1 MKLTK
6 AAFAV
11 AAIVGSVAAS
21 AQTANVTLY
30 GYINTSI
37 ESNRGS
43 TRTTSAAVTR
53 MTANSSQF
61 GFRGSEDLGG
71 GLSAVFNLQ
80 SGFGSDDG
88 TLNGGALFNREAWV
102 GLQGGF
108 GQLRVG
114 YGLTA
119 YDDVL
124 GLSHQNIG
132 STGLQNRN
140 AGLSSGPGFAGNQL
154 FTNYGRGGT
163 AGCATDSNFDARAA
177 NSLSYQT
184 PDFAGFRVRT
194 TYALI
199 DEVPNGCRL
208 WDTGAVYSNG
218 PITAGL
224 AYSMHSKFRG
234 LGGATVGAGTVGNTT
249 GSHDQNTI
257 RAYARYNFGVARID
271 GAYEVMSF
279 KVASGTL
286 KAKYFEA
293 HHFVCAINTSYAEVV
308 SSVGANCV
316 LVMRTRGVTHRTRTN
331 GCTAQAAKLRVH
343 RICQTCRNRAVRV
356 NRTGIP
362 ESTAVW
368 NFVNQRVSGANAETS
383 KVRSLIAKRVCRTS
397 VKVAVRCATRCA
409 ATTVVGKQLVTS
421 KSGATGQ
428 ASVTVL
434 QTR

>member
-1 MKLTK
+1 MKFTK
-6 AAFAV
+6 AALAV

-43 TRTTSAAVTR
+43 TATTSSTVNR

-71 GLSAVFNLQ
+71 GMSAIFNLQ

-88 TLNGGALFNREAWV
+88 VLNGGAMFAREAWV

-132 STGLQNRN
+132 STGFQNRN
-140 AGLSSGPGFAGNQL
+140 GGLSSGPGFAQNQL
-154 FTNYGRGGT
+154 FTNYGRAGV

-177 NSLSYQT
+177 NSISYAT
-184 PDFAGFRVRT
+184 PNFSGFSVRT
-194 TYALI
+194 TYALVE
-199 DEVPNGCRL
+199 EVTSNACRL
-208 WDTGAVYSNG
+208 WDTGAVYSSG

-234 LGGATVGAGTVGNTT
+234 LGGATVGSGAVGTPAV
-249 GSHDQNTI
+249 GSHDENTI
-257 RAYARYNFGVARID
+257 RGYGRYNLGVARID
-271 GAYEVMSF
+271 AAYEVMSF

-286 KAKYFEA
+286 KAKYWELGA
-293 HHFVCAINTSYAEVV
+293 QVP
-308 SSVGANCV
+308 VGAANFGLQYSQRDNGTAWAYV
-316 LVMRTRGVTHRTRTN
+316 APTGYSVTAATPIATIRNNWTSGGGKHLAFVADYSFSKRSQAYAYFSNLKNETN
-331 GCTAQAAKLRVH
+331 GKLNTLAVGLIH
-343 RICQTCRNRAVRV
+343 R
-356 NRTGIP
+356 
-362 ESTAVW
+362 
-368 NFVNQRVSGANAETS
+368 F
-383 KVRSLIAKRVCRTS
+383 
-397 VKVAVRCATRCA
+397 
-409 ATTVVGKQLVTS
+409 
-421 KSGATGQ
+421 
-428 ASVTVL
+428 
-434 QTR
+434 

>member
-6 AAFAV
+6 AALAV
-11 AAIVGSVAAS
+11 AAIVGAVSAS

-43 TRTTSAAVTR
+43 TATTSATVNR

-61 GFRGSEDLGG
+61 GFRGSESLGG
-71 GLSAVFNLQ
+71 GMSAVFNLQ

-88 TLNGGALFNREAWV
+88 VLNGGAMFAREAWV

-108 GQLRVG
+108 GQVRVG

-119 YDDVL
+119 YDDVM

-154 FTNYGRGGT
+154 FTNYGRAGV

-177 NSLSYQT
+177 NSFSYQT
-184 PDFAGFRVRT
+184 PEMSGFRLRT
-194 TYALI
+194 SYALVE
-199 DEVPNGCRL
+199 EVSSNGCRL

-234 LGGATVGAGTVGNTT
+234 LGGASVGAGSLADTT
-249 GSHDQNTI
+249 GSHNQNSI
-257 RAYARYNFGVARID
+257 RAYGRYNFGVARVD
-271 GAYEVMSF
+271 AAYEVMSF
-279 KVASGTL
+279 KVASGAL
-286 KAKYFEA
+286 KAKYFELGA
-293 HHFVCAINTSYAEVV
+293 QVPMGAANFGLQYSQRDNGTAWAYVAPVGYAIPAGTATLSQI
-308 SSVGANCV
+308 ANI
-316 LVMRTRGVTHRTRTN
+316 RNNWTRGGGKHLAFVTDYSFSKRSQVYAYFSNLKNETN
-331 GCTAQAAKLRVH
+331 GKLNTLAVGVIH
-343 RICQTCRNRAVRV
+343 R
-356 NRTGIP
+356 
-362 ESTAVW
+362 
-368 NFVNQRVSGANAETS
+368 F
-383 KVRSLIAKRVCRTS
+383 
-397 VKVAVRCATRCA
+397 
-409 ATTVVGKQLVTS
+409 
-421 KSGATGQ
+421 
-428 ASVTVL
+428 
-434 QTR
+434 

>member
-11 AAIVGSVAAS
+11 AAILGSVAVS

-30 GYINTSI
+30 GFINTSI

-43 TRTTSAAVTR
+43 TATTSSSVTR
-53 MTANSSQF
+53 MTASSSQW
-61 GFRGSEDLGG
+61 GMRGSESLGG
-71 GLSAVFNLQ
+71 GLSAIFNLQ

-88 TLNGGALFNREAWV
+88 TLNGGAIFNREAWV

-199 DEVPNGCRL
+199 DEVPGGCKL

-234 LGGATVGAGTVGNTT
+234 LAGANVGAGSLANTAGT
-249 GSHDQNTI
+249 HDQNTI
-257 RAYARYNFGVARID
+257 RGYGRYNFGVARID
-271 GAYEVMSF
+271 AAYEVMSF

-286 KAKYFEA
+286 KAKYW
-293 HHFVCAINTSYAEVV
+293 EVGTQV
-308 SSVGANCV
+308 PVGAANFGLQYSQRDNGTAWAYV
-316 LVMRTRGVTHRTRTN
+316 PPTGYAIPATTATLSQIANIRNKWTVGGGKHLAFVADYSFSKRSQAYAYFSNLKNETN
-331 GCTAQAAKLRVH
+331 GKQNTLAIGLIH
-343 RICQTCRNRAVRV
+343 R
-356 NRTGIP
+356 
-362 ESTAVW
+362 
-368 NFVNQRVSGANAETS
+368 F
-383 KVRSLIAKRVCRTS
+383 
-397 VKVAVRCATRCA
+397 
-409 ATTVVGKQLVTS
+409 
-421 KSGATGQ
+421 
-428 ASVTVL
+428 
-434 QTR
+434 

>member
-257 RAYARYNFGVARID
+257 RAYARYTFGVARID

-286 KAKYFEA
+286 KAKYFEVGTQVPLGA
-293 HHFVCAINTSYAEVV
+293 ANFGLQYSQRDNGTAWAYVAPTGY
-308 SSVGANCV
+308 SVA
-316 LVMRTRGVTHRTRTN
+316 
-331 GCTAQAAKLRVH
+331 
-343 RICQTCRNRAVRV
+343 
-356 NRTGIP
+356 
-362 ESTAVW
+362 
-368 NFVNQRVSGANAETS
+368 
-383 KVRSLIAKRVCRTS
+383 
-397 VKVAVRCATRCA
+397 A
-409 ATTVVGKQLVTS
+409 ATPIATIRNNWTTGGGKHLAFVADYSFSKRSQAYAYFANLKNETGGKQNTLAV
-421 KSGATGQ
+421 G
-428 ASVTVL
+428 L
-434 QTR
+434 IHRF

>member
-6 AAFAV
+6 AAIAV

-43 TRTTSAAVTR
+43 TATTSSTVNR

-71 GLSAVFNLQ
+71 GMSAVFNLQ

-88 TLNGGALFNREAWV
+88 VLNGGAMFAREAWV

-154 FTNYGRGGT
+154 FTNYGRAGV

-177 NSLSYQT
+177 NSVSYQT
-184 PDFAGFRVRT
+184 PDFSGFRVRT
-194 TYALI
+194 TYALVE
-199 DEVPNGCRL
+199 EVSSSGCRL
-208 WDTGAVYSNG
+208 WDTGAVYANG

-234 LGGATVGAGTVGNTT
+234 LGGAAVGAGSLANTT
-249 GSHDQNTI
+249 GSHDENTI
-257 RAYARYNFGVARID
+257 RGYGRYNFGVARID
-271 GAYEVMSF
+271 AAYEVMSF

-286 KAKYFEA
+286 KAKYW
-293 HHFVCAINTSYAEVV
+293 EVGGQV
-308 SSVGANCV
+308 PVGAANFGLQYSQRDNGTAWAYV
-316 LVMRTRGVTHRTRTN
+316 APVGYVIPAGTATLSQIANIRNNWTRGGGKHLAFVADYSFSKRSQAYAYFSNLKNETN
-331 GCTAQAAKLRVH
+331 GKLNTLAVGLIH
-343 RICQTCRNRAVRV
+343 R
-356 NRTGIP
+356 
-362 ESTAVW
+362 
-368 NFVNQRVSGANAETS
+368 F
-383 KVRSLIAKRVCRTS
+383 
-397 VKVAVRCATRCA
+397 
-409 ATTVVGKQLVTS
+409 
-421 KSGATGQ
+421 
-428 ASVTVL
+428 
-434 QTR
+434 